1 MYIVV
6 TFSCLTNDC
15 LLCGQPCNLARGLA
29 PLPPLPPSYG
39 PSQSGCGGLRELL
52 TPPGVQH
59 CLAAPLLEVIGGSSR
74 TRARVSPRLGLAP
87 AVLLGQVSPV
97 TLSTRSYVSVSSVN
111 GPSVG
116 GPLLRRPPLR
126 LGAGGARSFGV
137 TSVMSPPQGSA
148 PSEPTDAPVVGGVVT
163 NAELLMR
170 LGGILL
176 VGGEC
181 C

>member
-1 MYIVV
+1 MTVYCVDSLTTWCAVWPRSPYFPPPTGPHSV
-6 TFSCLTNDC
+6 TV
-15 LLCGQPCNLARGLA
+15 GGLGSRL
-29 PLPPLPPSYG
+29 LPPWVP
-39 PSQSGCGGLRELL
+39 Q
-52 TPPGVQH
+52 
-59 CLAAPLLEVIGGSSR
+59 CLAAPPFEVIGDRVR

-126 LGAGGARSFGV
+126 LGAGGARSFGA
-137 TSVMSPPQGSA
+137 TSVTSPPQGSA
-148 PSEPTDAPVVGGVVT
+148 PSEPADAPVAGGVVT

-176 VGGEC
+176 VGGGC